1 MKKIIWICSYPK
13 SGNTWIRS
21 IVSSLLYSKNGEFSF
36 NLLNLIELFEKKS
49 RYDFV
54 KKVNISDYK
63 NLNDD
68 IEIIS
73 KYWLECQK
81 NIVFDD
87 SINPIYNIFKT
98 HSANLSVNSN
108 DFTNTNYTGGIIH
121 VVRDPREVVIS
132 YSKHRGKSI
141 DDTIETMSD
150 LRTLSAQNNICVG
163 LLSKWDLHYKSWK
176 NLNVPSLLIK
186 YEELIN
192 NTKSEI
198 IKIKSFLS
206 NILDLKENIL
216 EKKIDNILKTTNIE
230 NFRKHEINYGFEESS
245 LHSSFFGN
253 AKTNSWEKKLSKNQI
268 KKIEELF
275 KEIMNELNYV

>member
-21 IVSSLLYSKNGEFSF
+21 IVSSLLYSKNGEFNF

-132 YSKHRGKSI
+132 YSVFCLQIIHLSYFTGTGNFNNGLFPFICLFRINCSLFLLLFHAEYVLKQSKQVDLFSSGK
-141 DDTIETMSD
+141 
-150 LRTLSAQNNICVG
+150 
-163 LLSKWDLHYKSWK
+163 K
-176 NLNVPSLLIK
+176 NLYGLFSQSSLQVFLLLIK
-186 YEELIN
+186 
-192 NTKSEI
+192 
-198 IKIKSFLS
+198 F
-206 NILDLKENIL
+206 
-216 EKKIDNILKTTNIE
+216 
-230 NFRKHEINYGFEESS
+230 
-245 LHSSFFGN
+245 
-253 AKTNSWEKKLSKNQI
+253 A
-268 KKIEELF
+268 
-275 KEIMNELNYV
+275 